1 MKSLQLRI
9 SLRVLLLAVASA
21 VFATPVCTHI
31 VFGDGGQGQ
40 GTARRTRDRG
50 SAVSQDSKRGISV
63 RANDVKALPS
73 AAKRWALIIGIDQY
87 DDADINPLAGAVKDA
102 RTLKQALVKDSGF
115 PADNVT
121 LLTSDSRDK
130 DLKPT
135 RSNIIYRLSTLAN
148 QVPPDGLL
156 LFAFSGHGVEVDGK
170 AFLLPEESKLSKDTL
185 YLTDNAVS
193 VDRVKEYINRTGVK
207 QRLMLLDACRSKLST
222 GKGIDV
228 APMTKSY
235 EKAFDFNYEIK
246 NRSIDA
252 FLTFY
257 ATGMGQESWED
268 PDTGQGYFTEAVV
281 EALNGGRNGEI
292 LNSSGEVTLGALTKY
307 VRDTVAER
315 TKRAGKVQVP
325 HPVTD
330 GYGEDLVI
338 AKVEGKRPAEA
349 NMASAPS
356 QVLTEE
362 ILAASEISYWNSIAS
377 KSNPELF
384 KNYLEEY
391 PNGRFAKPAAT
402 FLRDLEEPY
411 WKSIAASGDPR
422 AFKTYT
428 DIYPDGRFVELAKES
443 MKKLEESYWNS
454 VKSSGDPRAFSDYL
468 SLYPNGRFAAE
479 AKRRGG

>member
-1 MKSLQLRI
+1 MKPLKSNI
-9 SLRVLLLAVASA
+9 SVRVLLLALASA
-21 VFATPVCTHI
+21 VFATPVCTRI
-31 VFGDGGQGQ
+31 VFGDGGRGDRELDQ
-40 GTARRTRDRG
+40 GTVRKSHDGKKSAAGAQEGRRG
-50 SAVSQDSKRGISV
+50 LAV
-63 RANDVKALPS
+63 RANDVTALPS
-73 AAKRWALIIGIDQY
+73 SSKRWALVIGIDQY
-87 DDADINPLAGAVKDA
+87 DDGDINPLSGAVKDS
-102 RTLKQALVKDSGF
+102 RSLRQALIKDCGF
-115 PADNVT
+115 PSDNVI
-121 LLTSDSRDK
+121 LLTSDSHDR

-135 RSNIIYRLSTLAN
+135 RSNIIYRLSALAN
-148 QVPPDGLL
+148 QVPADGLL
-156 LFAFSGHGVEVDGK
+156 LFAFSGHGVEVDNK
-170 AFLLPEESKLSKDTL
+170 AFLLPEEAKLSKDTL
-185 YLTDNAVS
+185 YLTDNAVG

-207 QRLMLLDACRSKLST
+207 QRIMLLDACRSKLST

-281 EALNGGRNGEI
+281 EGLSGGRNGET
-292 LNSSGEVTLGALTKY
+292 LNSHGEVTLGALTKY

-330 GYGEDLVI
+330 GYGDDLVI
-338 AKVEGKRPAEA
+338 AKVEDKQPVESKV
-349 NMASAPS
+349 ASAPN

-384 KNYLEEY
+384 KNYLDEY

-411 WKSIAASGDPR
+411 WKSIAASADPN
-422 AFKTYT
+422 AFKTY
-428 DIYPDGRFVELAKES
+428 
-443 MKKLEESYWNS
+443 
-454 VKSSGDPRAFSDYL
+454 
-468 SLYPNGRFAAE
+468 
-479 AKRRGG
+479 